1 MAKRRRG
8 LLRDGHRICRQSWR
22 ICLNWAKMC
31 IPFILNC
38 IAMNL
43 HEYQAKTLLQK
54 YGIPVPR
61 GQVISVAKQTPTV
74 TSEIDSSAWVVKAQ
88 VHAGGRGK
96 AGGVKVVKSTAEAQM
111 VASELLGKTLVTYQ
125 NAPDGQPVNQVLIEE
140 TLPIARELYLSMLVD
155 RSLERIV
162 VVASSAGGMDIEEI
176 AQVSPEKI
184 LQEVCSPLNGL
195 VDYQARNL
203 AFKLDLVGDQI
214 AAFSRLL
221 KGLYRLFKENDLAL
235 LEINPLIVT
244 TDGKLFALDCKMS
257 VDDNAL
263 YRQKALAEQR
273 DWSQEDSKEAVA
285 HHAGLNYIALNGNIG
300 CMVNGAGLAM
310 ATMDLIKLHGGA
322 PANFLD
328 VGGGAT
334 AETVTKAFKIIMADP
349 NVKAILVNIFGG
361 IMRCDIIAEGIITA
375 VKDVG
380 MQIPVIVRLEGTN
393 VELGKQMLQSSGLN
407 IISADG
413 LTDAAKQAVL
423 SVA

>member
-1 MAKRRRG
+1 
-8 LLRDGHRICRQSWR
+8 
-22 ICLNWAKMC
+22 
-31 IPFILNC
+31 
-38 IAMNL
+38 MNL

-61 GQVISVAKQTPTV
+61 GQVVAAANQV
-74 TSEIDSSAWVVKAQ
+74 VAAASEIASSAWVVKAQ

-96 AGGVKVVKSTAEAQM
+96 AGGVKVVKTAVEAQN
-111 VASELLGKTLVTYQ
+111 VATELLGKTLVTYQ

-155 RSLERIV
+155 RTLERVV
-162 VVASSAGGMDIEEI
+162 VVASVAGGMDIEEI
-176 AQVSPEKI
+176 AHTSPEKI
-184 LQEVCSPLNGL
+184 LQEVCDPLNGL
-195 VDYQARNL
+195 VDFQARNL
-203 AFKLDLVGDQI
+203 AFKLDLSGEQI
-214 AAFSRLL
+214 GAFTKLL
-221 KGLYRLFKENDLAL
+221 KGLYRLFKENDLVL

-334 AETVTKAFKIIMADP
+334 AETVAKAFKIILADT

-375 VKDVG
+375 VKEVG
-380 MQIPVIVRLEGTN
+380 IQIPVIVRLEGTN
-393 VELGKQMLQSSGLN
+393 VDLGKKMLRESGLN
-407 IISADG
+407 IISAEG
-413 LTDAAKQAVL
+413 LTDAAQQAVK
-423 SVA
+423 SVNGQAVSA

>member
-1 MAKRRRG
+1 
-8 LLRDGHRICRQSWR
+8 
-22 ICLNWAKMC
+22 
-31 IPFILNC
+31 
-38 IAMNL
+38 MNL
-43 HEYQAKTLLQK
+43 HEYQAKALLQK

-61 GQVISVAKQTPTV
+61 GQVVTVAKGTAAAI
-74 TSEIDSSAWVVKAQ
+74 SEISSNAWVVKAQ

-96 AGGVKVVKSTAEAQM
+96 AGGVKIVKSVEEAQAA
-111 VASELLGKTLVTYQ
+111 VNELLGKTLVTYQ
-125 NAPDGQPVNQVLIEE
+125 NAPDGQQVNQVLIEE

-155 RSLERIV
+155 RTLERV
-162 VVASSAGGMDIEEI
+162 VIIASSAGGMDIEEI
-176 AQVSPEKI
+176 AQTSPEKI
-184 LQEVCSPLNGL
+184 LEEVCDPLNGL
-195 VDYQARNL
+195 VDFQARNL
-203 AFKLDLVGDQI
+203 AFKLDLAGGQI
-214 AAFSRLL
+214 GAFTKIL

-235 LEINPLIVT
+235 LEINPLVVT
-244 TDGKLFALDCKMS
+244 TEGKIFALDCKMS
-257 VDDNAL
+257 IDDNAL
-263 YRQKALAEQR
+263 YRQKVLAEQR

-310 ATMDLIKLHGGA
+310 ATMDLIKLHGGM

-334 AETVTKAFKIIMADP
+334 AETVTKAFKIILADN

-393 VELGKQMLQSSGLN
+393 VDLGKQMLQTSGLN
-407 IISADG
+407 IISANG
-413 LTDAAKQAVL
+413 LTDAALQAVKA
-423 SVA
+423 VA

>member
-1 MAKRRRG
+1 AA
-8 LLRDGHRICRQSWR
+8 QS
-22 ICLNWAKMC
+22 LGG
-31 IPFILNC
+31 
-38 IAMNL
+38 
-43 HEYQAKTLLQK
+43 E
-54 YGIPVPR
+54 
-61 GQVISVAKQTPTV
+61 
-74 TSEIDSSAWVVKAQ
+74 AWVVKAQ

-96 AGGVKVVKSTAEAQM
+96 AGGVKVVKSEAELQAL
-111 VASELLGKTLVTYQ
+111 ATELLGRRLVTYQ
-125 NAPDGQPVNQVLIEE
+125 NAPDGQPVNTVLVEE

-155 RSLERIV
+155 RSLERVV

-176 AQVSPEKI
+176 AQTSPEQI
-184 LQEVCSPLNGL
+184 LQEVCDPLNGL
-195 VDYQARNL
+195 VDFQARNL
-203 AFKLDLVGDQI
+203 AFKLGLAGDQI
-214 AAFSRLL
+214 GAFSRLL

-235 LEINPLIVT
+235 LEINPLVVT
-244 TDGKLFALDCKMS
+244 TEGALVALDCKMS

-273 DWSQEDSKEAVA
+273 DWSQEDEKEAVA

-334 AETVTKAFKIIMADP
+334 AETVAKAFKIILADS

-375 VKDVG
+375 VKEVG
-380 MQIPVIVRLEGTN
+380 IQIPVVVRLEGTN
-393 VELGKQMLQSSGLN
+393 VELGRKMLSESGLS
-407 IISADG
+407 IISAAG
-413 LTDAAKQAVL
+413 LTDAAQQAVN
-423 SVA
+423 SVKVAS